1 MSDLKTIISKDV
13 NQLSDKQLIIAWP
26 GHQTEVTLA
35 KPLIHLGRSPHDNE
49 VVINYPVVSR
59 HHATIKWED
68 GHYQIM
74 DGQTHQGQHQPSGNG
89 LYFEGKRINQHVL
102 KSGDILRIPDQNDN
116 FITLMY
122 FDGTTPADS
131 VTDEIEL
138 VKEITI
144 GRDPRNDLVLT
155 DPLVSSFHATV
166 MSRGNGHA
174 IRDLKSSSG
183 IFVNGQRV
191 QQADLQVNDAIQ
203 VGSAQLRY
211 DGRRIMAANLRRD
224 GIKLAAIDVHKQ
236 VKVVKK
242 AATDSDMKVLLNHIS
257 LVVEP
262 REFVALV
269 GGSGAGKSTLL
280 GALNGSRPTDGQILI
295 NGDDLYRNFEAY
307 RCNIGYVPQDD
318 IIHGELTV
326 EEALTY
332 VARLRLPADTPADE
346 MQARIAAVLDQVA
359 MSNRRTV
366 PVKQLSGGQ
375 RKRVSIAVELIA
387 DPGIIF
393 LDEPTSGLDPGL
405 DKKMM
410 FTLKQLAQAGKT
422 VILVTHATGNITE
435 CSMVAF
441 LAEGGRLVFYGP
453 PQDALTFFGT
463 QDFAE
468 IYHKIE
474 LESEKWIDT
483 FQKSPYYQKYVQA
496 RLVKEKSAA
505 TTPTATQ
512 TQRNGLFKPLT
523 EILRQMVI
531 LTQRNLALVFRD
543 RRNLLFLMLQAP
555 IVAMLLFFVI
565 NDSNLF
571 SPCPAPEYSL
581 KVSQKNDVVYVVYK
595 NAQGNCTP
603 QMEQITNI
611 QKIMFMMACVAIWLG
626 VFSASREI
634 VKELPIYRRERLVNL
649 SIPAYIFSK
658 LVLLFGLSL
667 LQVLVLV
674 LMLHLRAPFVSR
686 GVLMPGVMEIF
697 LTMLILTF
705 TAACFGLF
713 LSAIVGREDRIMSIM
728 PVFLILQIV
737 FAGIIFPFYTET
749 KQSTPPPVIC
759 KFDDVIDS
767 CYLSLI
773 TFSRWG
779 IEAMGST
786 ETLPALWEG
795 KNFGG
800 GQLSNSQLPFR
811 FDYTS
816 TYLLRN
822 WAILLGFTLLSIGLT
837 FVALKRQDVHK

>member
-1 MSDLKTIISKDV
+1 
-13 NQLSDKQLIIAWP
+13 
-26 GHQTEVTLA
+26 
-35 KPLIHLGRSPHDNE
+35 
-49 VVINYPVVSR
+49 
-59 HHATIKWED
+59 
-68 GHYQIM
+68 
-74 DGQTHQGQHQPSGNG
+74 
-89 LYFEGKRINQHVL
+89 
-102 KSGDILRIPDQNDN
+102 
-116 FITLMY
+116 
-122 FDGTTPADS
+122 
-131 VTDEIEL
+131 
-138 VKEITI
+138 
-144 GRDPRNDLVLT
+144 
-155 DPLVSSFHATV
+155 
-166 MSRGNGHA
+166 
-174 IRDLKSSSG
+174 
-183 IFVNGQRV
+183 
-191 QQADLQVNDAIQ
+191 
-203 VGSAQLRY
+203 
-211 DGRRIMAANLRRD
+211 
-224 GIKLAAIDVHKQ
+224 
-236 VKVVKK
+236 
-242 AATDSDMKVLLNHIS
+242 
-257 LVVEP
+257 
-262 REFVALV
+262 
-269 GGSGAGKSTLL
+269 
-280 GALNGSRPTDGQILI
+280 
-295 NGDDLYRNFEAY
+295 
-307 RCNIGYVPQDD
+307 
-318 IIHGELTV
+318 
-326 EEALTY
+326 
-332 VARLRLPADTPADE
+332 
-346 MQARIAAVLDQVA
+346 
-359 MSNRRTV
+359 
-366 PVKQLSGGQ
+366 
-375 RKRVSIAVELIA
+375 
-387 DPGIIF
+387 
-393 LDEPTSGLDPGL
+393 
-405 DKKMM
+405 MM

-474 LESEKWIDT
+474 LESEKWIET

-496 RLVKEKSAA
+496 RLVNEKSAA

-512 TQRNGLFKPLT
+512 AQRGGLFKPLT

-555 IVAMLLFFVI
+555 IVALLLFFVI

-571 SPCPAPEYSL
+571 SPCPPEYDL
-581 KVSQKNDVVYVVYK
+581 KLERGYYQKAAEV
-595 NAQGNCTP
+595 CTP
-603 QMEQITNI
+603 KMEQITNI

-686 GVLMPGVMEIF
+686 GVLMPGVLEIF

-759 KFDDVIDS
+759 KFDLVIDS

-786 ETLPALWEG
+786 ETLPALREG
-795 KNFGG
+795 MNFGG

-837 FVALKRQDVHK
+837 FIALKRQDVHK